1 MPFITCQHIN
11 RITVLAYP
19 ANYQLDNDVHVWC
32 ISISAN
38 LALLSLAGELL
49 SPDEHQRAARY
60 HHDRDRERF
69 IVSRVALRQLLG
81 KYLELAPAHVR
92 FMTGDNKK
100 PYVVANIPLY
110 YNVAHAGDRI
120 LIAVSDHIAGVDVEH
135 ITRDIAIDDIAQT
148 CCSAAEQQHINP
160 ATDKPRAFYQLWTRK
175 EALLKATGKGID
187 DDMVHV
193 PAMDGIHNATTAYT
207 GATADMNVSGFDIG
221 HDYIGSVAT
230 PVNITISVFNY

>member
-1 MPFITCQHIN
+1 MPLISCQHIDPV
-11 RITVLAYP
+11 TVLAHP
-19 ANYQLDNDVHVWC
+19 ANYQLDNMVHVWC

-81 KYLELAPAHVR
+81 RYLDVAPAHVR
-92 FMTGDNKK
+92 FIIGDNKK
-100 PYVVANIPLY
+100 PYVAAKIPLY

-120 LIAVSDHIAGVDVEH
+120 LIAVSDHPTGVDVEH
-135 ITRDIAIDDIAQT
+135 ITRDIAIEDIAQT
-148 CCSAAEQQHINP
+148 CCSAAEQQYINT
-160 ATDKPRAFYQLWTRK
+160 AADKPRAFYKLWTRK

-193 PAMDGIHNATTAYT
+193 PAMDGTHNTTTAYT
-207 GATADMNVSGFDIG
+207 GATANMQVSGFDIER
-221 HDYIGSVAT
+221 DYIGCVAT
-230 PVNITISVFNY
+230 PVHITVSVFNY